1 MYAHYIDVGQA
12 DCALLEFPCGA
23 ILIDVGTQDADHTQ
37 RLIEYLDDFFDDRPS
52 LNRTLSAVFITHN
65 HIDHTRALTTLLK
78 QREATDPDDRIFVTR
93 VFDNGLREG
102 TGAAPIR
109 SLASAIEAGST
120 DVDLRSISDS
130 AITDLNT
137 PTGLTDGEI
146 DPLRCDAC
154 DPVIRILSGGLD
166 ADPGWQTG
174 AFENHNNH
182 SLVIRIDFGNAK
194 FLFTGDLEEPAIE
207 TLVDYYD
214 GTSMLDIDVY
224 QVGHHGSHNGTT
236 QSLLDAMSPNAA
248 VISMGHWNFGRKS
261 DGTARP
267 FTTFAYGHP
276 RKPILDLLQGAI
288 SGRRSTSMTIM
299 AAEGARR
306 FEEYVVRRRVYA
318 TGWDG
323 TVKVRATT
331 DGQFEVRTQPND

>member
-1 MYAHYIDVGQA
+1 MHAHYIDVGQA
-12 DCALLEFPCGA
+12 DCTLLEFPCGA

-37 RLIEYLDDFFDDRPS
+37 RLIKYLDDFFDDHPS

-65 HIDHTRALTTLLK
+65 HIDHTRALTTLLE
-78 QREATDPDDRIFVTR
+78 QRTSPNAGDRIFVTR

-102 TGAAPIR
+102 TGAAPVR
-109 SLASAIEAGST
+109 GLASAIEAGGT
-120 DVDLRSISDS
+120 DVALRSISDS
-130 AITDLNT
+130 AITDLTT
-137 PTGLTDGEI
+137 PTGLTDAEI
-146 DPLRCDAC
+146 DPLRCDSC

-166 ADPGWQTG
+166 ADPGWESG

-182 SLVIRIDFGNAK
+182 SLVVRIDFGNAK

-261 DGTARP
+261 DGSARP

-288 SGRRSTSMTIM
+288 PGRRSAAMTIM

-306 FEEYVVRRRVYA
+306 FEAYVVRRRVYA